1 MRQERRCA
9 ADHCI
14 WHREAIDDLDQSGCG
29 EGWVDS
35 RRRRRRPEAVSM
47 LESLEEFFLQDS
59 SRKMAQMCEG
69 GTADRLVFKV
79 GGITVCFYS
88 DGNHA
93 VER

>member
-1 MRQERRCA
+1 
-9 ADHCI
+9 
-14 WHREAIDDLDQSGCG
+14 
-29 EGWVDS
+29 
-35 RRRRRRPEAVSM
+35 
-47 LESLEEFFLQDS
+47 
-59 SRKMAQMCEG
+59 MAQMCEG